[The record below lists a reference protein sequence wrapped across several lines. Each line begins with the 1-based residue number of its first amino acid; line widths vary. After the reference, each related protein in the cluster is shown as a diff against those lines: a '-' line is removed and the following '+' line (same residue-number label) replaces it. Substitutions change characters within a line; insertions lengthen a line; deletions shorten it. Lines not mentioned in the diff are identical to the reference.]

1 MKLKY
6 TLFALVALISPLK
19 GGAVLTNDQEKELYY
34 FLNETKDKLTMDV
47 FIYKM
52 NDLKINET
60 DKERMIQE
68 MRLLSKEKNATP
80 QDLVNVIMKTLL
92 KDYAPLGN
100 RTYSQYQGLENQAVP
115 EWLNMDQDDD
125 MLDLGSKFSKAKH
138 LKKRDEKAKEKEE
151 IKLKKEVHTHH
162 DWAMDID

>member
-6 TLFALVALISPLK
+6 TLLALVALISPLK
-19 GGAVLTNDQEKELYY
+19 GGAVLTNNQEKELYR
-34 FLNETKDKLTMDV
+34 FLKINQKTLEIPL
-47 FIYKM
+47 FIQKM
-52 NDLKINET
+52 NDLKTNKT

-68 MRLLSKEKNATP
+68 MRLLKKEKNSTP